1 MPEILVTFGEI
12 GNAQQ
17 SVVTTAQ
24 QMNQQLEDLKRFL
37 QPMVATWS
45 GAAAEQYQAQQR
57 KWDTAAAD
65 LNQVL
70 SQIGVALGHANEQY
84 QRVEQANAARWT

>member
-1 MPEILVTFGEI
+1 MSEILVTFGEI

-17 SVVTTAQ
+17 SVVSTAQ

-37 QPMVATWS
+37 RPMVASWS

-57 KWDTAAAD
+57 RWDTAAAD